1 MDQQLERVIIA
12 LNPDG
17 TFKGASSTDFKGIP
31 IPLDL
36 DALNAVVP
44 QLNAALMTRIGELET
59 ALKAATTEIE
69 TAKAERDSAQASLK
83 EHQSISD
90 SLVTAARAAI
100 DSQDPV
106 ALQNILT
113 QASLFGKARE
123 VAKLEAEA
131 AELEAKAAEAKAR
144 ASALAAG

>member
-1 MDQQLERVIIA
+1 MAQLERVIIA

-17 TFKGASSTDFKGIP
+17 TFKGASSTDFKGYP

-44 QLNAALMTRIGELET
+44 QLNAALLTKIGELEPAVKT
-59 ALKAATTEIE
+59 VT
-69 TAKAERDSAQASLK
+69 AERDAAQASLK
-83 EHQSISD
+83 EHQEISD
-90 SLVTAARAAI
+90 SLVTAARSAI
-100 DSQDPV
+100 ESQDPV

-144 ASALAAG
+144 AAELAAG